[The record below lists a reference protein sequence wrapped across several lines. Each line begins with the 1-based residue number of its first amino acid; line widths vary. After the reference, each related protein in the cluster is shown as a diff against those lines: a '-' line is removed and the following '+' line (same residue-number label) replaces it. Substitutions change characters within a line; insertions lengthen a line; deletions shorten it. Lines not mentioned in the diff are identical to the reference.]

1 VVRGTIDPLNVYL
14 IAVIGFDTIPCVDFD
29 IEASIRIGKPP
40 LAVRMFRLAQY
51 LYVHMSGRSVD
62 RVSRKQTK
70 MSIFYVDEGECVDCR
85 CSLI

>member
-1 VVRGTIDPLNVYL
+1 MVRGTIDPLHVYL

-51 LYVHMSGRSVD
+51 LYVHMSGRGVD

-70 MSIFYVDEGECVDCR
+70 RFYKDEGECVDCR
-85 CSLI
+85 CTPRLI